1 MTTILVTGATG
12 NVGPHLVRELAAR
25 GERVRAFVRDAAK
38 GRALLGDNA
47 DLAVG
52 DFADPSSIAAA
63 VDGVDRVFLLTPSHP
78 EMVTYE
84 RAILGAAVA
93 AGVRRVVKMSTVG
106 ADPRSHVRHI
116 RA

>member
-1 MTTILVTGATG
+1 L
-12 NVGPHLVRELAAR
+12 RR
-25 GERVRAFVRDAAK
+25 
-38 GRALLGDNA
+38 
-47 DLAVG
+47 
-52 DFADPSSIAAA
+52 PSTAST
-63 VDGVDRVFLLTPSHP
+63 VFLLTPSHP